1 MSQWKAPVL
10 GASVVIF
17 RDKSA
22 TEVLL
27 IERGREPAKGLWAPP
42 GGKVEVGETVAEAA
56 RREVL
61 EETGLQVHVP
71 NNAAFTALDDRR
83 DYGQFRW
90 YAYLPIEGRVHVA
103 VYTEREDV
111 TWMISLRRAN
121 PREVRKYDA
130 LRIR

>member
-1 MSQWKAPVL
+1 MTIAFDPGKDA
-10 GASVVIF
+10 IN
-17 RDKSA
+17 RDKHGLSLA
-22 TEVLL
+22 DAS
-27 IERGREPAKGLWAPP
+27 RGDWA
-42 GGKVEVGETVAEAA
+42 
-56 RREVL
+56 
-61 EETGLQVHVP
+61 
-71 NNAAFTALDDRR
+71 AAFIALDDRR
-83 DYGQFRW
+83 DYGEFRW